1 MKKILKESEV
11 SNPYGFTYRNT
22 IITDKFGNYWTM
34 DTWVNGSS
42 EPYESFDDAEVSML
56 QCMEDCG
63 LPTAEDVPDA
73 EDYAYAFTK
82 YAVTVVPNYVIGYK
96 PIAAVSNSKSRIQSF
111 TFDFVITDPTLG
123 SIEEARDRILNEIDL
138 IEGIQIVGNPTI
150 QSKENRGISESADP
164 RALSNK
170 KGSLSNLIKTHIN
183 QDSPEYRELLKMPKP
198 AANEKLKSIV
208 ANFVN
213 ETDSP
218 AVIKKIE
225 TEVLPKMELQ
235 GFDRNLMYL
244 WSGITMK
251 GDGLS
256 MNKRRGSWY

>member
-1 MKKILKESEV
+1 MKKILKESENV
-11 SNPYGFTYRNT
+11 NPYGFSYRNT

-34 DTWVNGSS
+34 DTWVNGLS
-42 EPYESFDDAEVSML
+42 EPYKSFDDAEVSML

-63 LPTAEDVPDA
+63 LPTAEEAPDA
-73 EDYAYAFTK
+73 ENYAYEFTK

-96 PIAAVSNSKSRIQSF
+96 PVATTSGDKIQSF
-111 TFDFVITDPTLG
+111 TFDFVITDLTLG
-123 SIEEARDRILNEIDL
+123 SVEEARDRILNELDL

-183 QDSPEYRELLKMPKP
+183 QDSPEYRELLKMSKS